1 MSVTISNSYRDNI
14 DFYYNV
20 IMNTFMSS
28 EKYKLMNIMTLNDAN
43 SCINSLEK
51 LNNLL
56 KTCDCD
62 QSNDTNVET
71 NDIISTLQFI
81 NNSLSNVIKLFGTYR
96 IDDLIL
102 ICFGKTF
109 YQKNIVGSTNY
120 DKYRL
125 LSRF

>member
-1 MSVTISNSYRDNI
+1 
-14 DFYYNV
+14 
-20 IMNTFMSS
+20 MSS

-62 QSNDTNVET
+62 QSNETNVET

-81 NNSLSNVIKLFGTYR
+81 NNSLSNSFLNFIF
-96 IDDLIL
+96 
-102 ICFGKTF
+102 
-109 YQKNIVGSTNY
+109 
-120 DKYRL
+120 
-125 LSRF
+125 